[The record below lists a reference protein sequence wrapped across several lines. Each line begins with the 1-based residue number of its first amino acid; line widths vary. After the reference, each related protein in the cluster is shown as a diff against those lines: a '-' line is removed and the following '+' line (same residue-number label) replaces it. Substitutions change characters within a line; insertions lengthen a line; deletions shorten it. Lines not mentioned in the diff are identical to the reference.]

1 MRNAVSSVAHLADT
15 IVFLFLG
22 VGLVAFD
29 HPWDLMGAGTIF
41 LALLSLAV
49 ARFLN
54 ILIVSFVI
62 NRTRGPATRITAKH

>member
-1 MRNAVSSVAHLADT
+1 MKSAVSSVAHLADT

-29 HPWDLMGAGTIF
+29 HPWDVMGAGTIF
-41 LALLSLAV
+41 LAILNLNV

-54 ILIVSFVI
+54 ILIVTFLI
-62 NRTRGPATRITAKH
+62 NRSRGRATQITAKQ